1 MVSRL
6 LKNTL
11 YFTVFSFFLRNPWQI
26 QEMFVPLSPED
37 LATMNNSV
45 CGITK
50 FNADYLA
57 MSDNLLTHTH
67 THTHTLNK
75 VLLSARCLDIRGGP
89 RVSGLVFALTAGARH
104 VLSFVKEF
112 LLL

>member
-1 MVSRL
+1 
-6 LKNTL
+6 
-11 YFTVFSFFLRNPWQI
+11 
-26 QEMFVPLSPED
+26 
-37 LATMNNSV
+37 MNNSV

-67 THTHTLNK
+67 THTHTFNK
-75 VLLSARCLDIRGGP
+75 VFLPAGCMDMRGGP
-89 RVSGLVFALTAGARH
+89 RVSGLVFALTPRARH